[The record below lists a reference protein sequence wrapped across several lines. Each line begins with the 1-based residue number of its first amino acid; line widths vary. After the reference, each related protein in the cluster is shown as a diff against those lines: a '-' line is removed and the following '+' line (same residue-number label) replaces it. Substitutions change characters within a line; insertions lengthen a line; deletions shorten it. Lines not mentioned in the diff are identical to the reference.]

1 MVWSRLEL
9 NRARNVNKLKPTQ
22 VGNNLFS
29 ALVAPQAAMFASA
42 MRHTMAAAPANA
54 APIHPAP
61 IHAAPVS
68 AADGYA
74 DGSAHRCPEPT
85 VAARGSARRKLWE
98 LSGSAAC
105 PVTGVCLCFTDLYKL
120 ARKAG
125 LPVAGCAEY
134 DVHVQ
139 VVGECRRR
147 SDMAERV
154 QRLLDERYALHI
166 KKAHQ
171 TIKTTEDLAH
181 WWDQSCLSSDWAG
194 VFWAVLTHARCTT
207 ELEHV
212 VLGQVH
218 MLQHQVG
225 MAARVDHARLNDVLE
240 EHLRLS
246 EELELTQQRLQAA
259 RHSHARDMARLQA
272 DMVLLRGEVIRAQ
285 TERDQVQMQWQ
296 ALQDR
301 EPGLLDR
308 QTLADNNARMLAH
321 NRQLRRELA
330 LAEQAQARG
339 APASWAASCQPPA
352 ADAADASRATAKN
365 AGNPTATL
373 RLANRAVLC
382 VGGRTAGVPV
392 YRDIIEQKGARFVH
406 HDGGDEE
413 RVAQLGNHLHAADV
427 VICQVGCI
435 SHDAYWRVKEHCKR
449 TGKPCLFVESS
460 SRSALERALG
470 QAMAGTPAQPE

>member
-1 MVWSRLEL
+1 ML
-9 NRARNVNKLKPTQ
+9 NT
-22 VGNNLFS
+22 G
-29 ALVAPQAAMFASA
+29 
-42 MRHTMAAAPANA
+42 AAAPLGFVPANA
-54 APIHPAP
+54 AEACTDQTL
-61 IHAAPVS
+61 AAQ
-68 AADGYA
+68 
-74 DGSAHRCPEPT
+74 
-85 VAARGSARRKLWE
+85 GSARRKLWD
-98 LSGSAAC
+98 LTGSAAC
-105 PVTGVCLCFTDLYKL
+105 PVTGVCLRFTDLYKL

-125 LPVAGCAEY
+125 LPVTGCSEY

-154 QRLLDERYALHI
+154 QRLLDERYELHI

-171 TIKTTEDLAH
+171 TIKTTEDLAR
-181 WWDQSCLSSDWAG
+181 WWDQSCQSSDWAG
-194 VFWAVLTHARCTT
+194 VFWAVLTHARCTP

-225 MAARVDHARLNDVLE
+225 MATRVDHAKLNDVLD

-246 EELELTQQRLQAA
+246 EELELTQQRLQTA
-259 RHSHARDMARLQA
+259 RHNHARDMARLQA
-272 DMVLLRGEVIRAQ
+272 DMVLLRGELIRAQ
-285 TERDQVQMQWQ
+285 TERDQALMQWQ
-296 ALQDR
+296 TLKDC

-308 QTLADNNARMLAH
+308 QTLADTNAHLLAH

-330 LAEQAQARG
+330 QVEQAQARSAAAFLG
-339 APASWAASCQPPA
+339 ASCPSQVV
-352 ADAADASRATAKN
+352 DAGDAVCAIAKA
-365 AGNPTATL
+365 AGNPNTTL

-392 YRDIIEQKGARFVH
+392 YRDVIEQKGARFLH

-470 QAMAGTPAQPE
+470 QAMAGSPAQSDFVELEKKV